1 MTGANVSC
9 AGTSTKRINM
19 ALHHL
24 LEPAYL
30 LQAIVLALSIFNL
43 IAFLWLAITVWLNGD
58 RRSGIARL
66 GVVGLGLSA
75 LFFFIHALL
84 ISSPLTS
91 GVSLQEFLWH
101 LIWLPAL
108 GVPYIWFA
116 IGLYYAALINKAW
129 HKRRPLLLAI
139 SGILGCTIVILLVR
153 NQSTFTYV
161 ATFPLCAF
169 LAPLYHLRARVFSSF
184 SSSLVL

>member
-43 IAFLWLAITVWLNGD
+43 IAFLWLAVTVWLNGD

-66 GVVGLGLSA
+66 GVVGPGLST

-84 ISSPLTS
+84 ISIPLTPHS
-91 GVSLQEFLWH
+91 RVSLQEFLLH
-101 LIWLPAL
+101 LIWLPPPGLPHIQFAL
-108 GVPYIWFA
+108 HF
-116 IGLYYAALINKAW
+116 N
-129 HKRRPLLLAI
+129 
-139 SGILGCTIVILLVR
+139 
-153 NQSTFTYV
+153 
-161 ATFPLCAF
+161 
-169 LAPLYHLRARVFSSF
+169 
-184 SSSLVL
+184 SL